1 MTSKQQPPNDSTPE
15 RSTPQ
20 KLNPSTAQPLLQTL
34 TPAFRLS
41 ILLIICLIAFCV
53 RIFSVIRYESIIH
66 EFDPWFNYR
75 ATRYLSE
82 KGREE
87 FSFWFDADSW
97 YPLGRFVGHTVFP
110 GLMYTTVAVE
120 KALKFL
126 LVPLDIKDI
135 CVFTAP
141 VFSTIT
147 AFTGYLL
154 TTEIYPRPE
163 AGLLSALFLAVV
175 PSYLSRSVAGSFD
188 NEAISITQ
196 LVMTFYLFLKAAK
209 QGSMLWAALCGLS
222 YAYLVSSWGGYHFVI
237 IFIPTFVLALII
249 VKKFDTNIYIAYNV
263 FYVVGSFW
271 SMQTKFVEFKVF
283 SSSEHLMSHFVFVL
297 SQGVLLFNYFK
308 AKLSEEDLKSA
319 VRYFL
324 LTGAAIATATMIYL
338 GLMGKTRFSERVM
351 TLLDPNYAKN
361 YIPIVA
367 SVSEHQPTS
376 WATFFFDLQFL
387 LVFSVV
393 GLYFCLQKTTPAK
406 LFIAFYMVVCIYL
419 ASLMI
424 RLLLV
429 VAPALCILSGI
440 GVSKLMR
447 KAIKAIVNSPSNK
460 KQPESES
467 KGTSSMIRFLF
478 GAIVIAVLAVM
489 SIKFV
494 LHGSIVGA
502 EVYSSP
508 SVILSN
514 RDYKTG
520 SKVIIDDFREAYYW
534 LRQNSVERSKVMSW
548 WDYGYQIAGFSNR
561 TTICDNNTWNF
572 THIAYV
578 GKVFSSSEEEG
589 YQIMENLDIDY
600 VLVIFGGKTG
610 YGGDD
615 INKFLWIIRIA
626 GNTFPSIKESD
637 FTTNGYRV
645 DSAISPTFK
654 NSIMYKLNYYR
665 FWEEDNGRGKGF
677 DAVRNARIG
686 HTHYKL
692 KYFEEVFTSRRWLIR
707 IYKRK
712 SKTNREEV
720 AFAPKDVSQFPIAY
734 DPKEDPETSFE
745 FL

>member
-1 MTSKQQPPNDSTPE
+1 MSATQREAVPKRESEVKSQS
-15 RSTPQ
+15 
-20 KLNPSTAQPLLQTL
+20 LLVTL
-34 TPAFRLS
+34 TPVFRMA
-41 ILLIICLIAFCV
+41 ILILICLIAFFV
-53 RIFSVIRYESIIH
+53 RVFSVIRYESIIH

-87 FSFWFDADSW
+87 FSYWFDADSW

-120 KALKFL
+120 KLLKFL

-141 VFSTIT
+141 IFSMIT
-147 AFTGYLL
+147 AFAGYLL
-154 TTEIYPRPE
+154 TVEIYPHHE
-163 AGLLSALFLAVV
+163 AGLLSGLFLAVV

-196 LVMTFYLFLKAAK
+196 MVVTFYLFVKASK
-209 QGSMLWAALCGLS
+209 QGSMFWAALCGLS
-222 YAYLVSSWGGYHFVI
+222 YAYLVASWGGYHFVI
-237 IFIPTFVLALII
+237 IFIPTFVLAVI
-249 VKKFDTNIYIAYNV
+249 VIKKFDYNMYIAYNV
-263 FYVVGSFW
+263 FYIVGSFW

-283 SSSEHLMSHFVFVL
+283 TSSEHLMSHFVFVL
-297 SQGVLLFNYFK
+297 SQGILLYNFLQSR
-308 AKLSEEDLKSA
+308 LSESDFRA
-319 VRYFL
+319 VVRYA
-324 LTGAAIATATMIYL
+324 LTGGAAFAISTVIYL
-338 GLMGKTRFSERVM
+338 GLMGKTKFSERVM

-361 YIPIVA
+361 YIPIIA

-387 LVFSVV
+387 LVFSVI
-393 GLYFCLQKTTPAK
+393 GMCYCLHNANPSK

-429 VAPALCILSGI
+429 VAPALCVLSGI
-440 GVSKLMR
+440 GISKLMR
-447 KAIKAIVNSPSNK
+447 KAMKTVVRSYNTDPKTPSAK
-460 KQPESES
+460 EQTAS
-467 KGTSSMIRFLF
+467 TSRNLIRFLF
-478 GAIVIAVLAVM
+478 GAIVIAILAVM

-494 LHGSIVGA
+494 LHGTIVGA

-514 RDYKTG
+514 RDYSTG
-520 SKVIIDDFREAYYW
+520 AKVIIDDFREAYYW
-534 LRQNSVERSKVMSW
+534 LRQNSIERSKVMSW

-578 GKVFSSSEEEG
+578 GKVFSSTEEEG

-626 GNTFPSIKESD
+626 GNVFPSIKESD

-665 FWEEDNGRGKGF
+665 FWEDDSGRGKGF
-677 DAVRNARIG
+677 DAVRNVRIG
-686 HTHYKL
+686 YTHYKL
-692 KYFEEVFTSRRWLIR
+692 KYFEEVYTSPRWLIR

-720 AFAPKDVSQFPIAY
+720 IFSPKNVAEYPTSY
-734 DPKEDPETSFE
+734 DSSKDSETSFE